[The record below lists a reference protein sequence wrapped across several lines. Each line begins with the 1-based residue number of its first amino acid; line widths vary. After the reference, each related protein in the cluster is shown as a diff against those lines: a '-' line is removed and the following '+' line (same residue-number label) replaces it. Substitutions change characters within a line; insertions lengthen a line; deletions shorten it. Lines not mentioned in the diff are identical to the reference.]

1 MDRKVAGIQKILGN
15 KPIPFG
21 SHRKSDKDFAFS
33 LPKVQKVF
41 DGLKLHHALGKFIA
55 QNSGKS
61 ESADAVKDWAKG
73 TLSVSAPSTSVW
85 YNGLGLKQKLIID
98 LYTNT
103 KEQLVKI
110 PKKFYNNP
118 RDFNTE
124 YAEKQG
130 KKFEELN
137 KKTQQKIIAFSGISN
152 DEDDFSNFFTES
164 KATALEMEICPKCDG
179 NGYVWES
186 IRRFEYSK
194 HGYNFSG
201 KDVPYKQICPRCNG
215 KGKIS
220 KKNFNS
226 PSRNKPNAYDDLNA
240 EPTSREF
247 VGIPLAAKTFGSP
260 TSSTSFKPRT
270 GSINPSP
277 SVRSISA
284 TAAGTPMGAVK
295 GWLTRKFGKTK
306 AKRKKGSKLLSIPL
320 HKWAKHQ
327 ADLMIIGDPEAIYP
341 DFEKRFG
348 DDYQQAYRIA
358 YTAAKKLF
366 R

>member
-21 SHRKSDKDFAFS
+21 SQRKSDKDFAFS
-33 LPKVQKVF
+33 LSKVQKVF
-41 DGLKLHHALGKFIA
+41 DGLRLHHALGKFLA

-61 ESADAVKDWAKG
+61 EPADAVKDWQKG
-73 TLSVSAPSTSVW
+73 ILSVSAPSTSVW

-152 DEDDFSNFFTES
+152 DEDDFSNFFTEAN
-164 KATALEMEICPKCDG
+164 ATTL
-179 NGYVWES
+179 
-186 IRRFEYSK
+186 
-194 HGYNFSG
+194 
-201 KDVPYKQICPRCNG
+201 
-215 KGKIS
+215 
-220 KKNFNS
+220 
-226 PSRNKPNAYDDLNA
+226 
-240 EPTSREF
+240 EF

-270 GSINPSP
+270 GGINPSP
-277 SVRSISA
+277 SVRTISA

-327 ADLMIIGDPEAIYP
+327 ANLMIIGDPEAIYP